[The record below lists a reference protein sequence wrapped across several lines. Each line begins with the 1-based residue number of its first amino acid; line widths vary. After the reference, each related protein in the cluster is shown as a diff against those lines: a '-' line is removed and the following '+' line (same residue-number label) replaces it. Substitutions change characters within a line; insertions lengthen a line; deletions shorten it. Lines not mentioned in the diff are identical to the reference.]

1 MKEPAQT
8 RKKVDHDEEEKVG
21 KDDDGEYSN
30 DNVEAHSDSF
40 DDDFGSCDGED
51 EPPCDDEFDVE
62 AYLKWR

>member
-1 MKEPAQT
+1 M
-8 RKKVDHDEEEKVG
+8 G

-30 DNVEAHSDSF
+30 GEVEAGSDSF